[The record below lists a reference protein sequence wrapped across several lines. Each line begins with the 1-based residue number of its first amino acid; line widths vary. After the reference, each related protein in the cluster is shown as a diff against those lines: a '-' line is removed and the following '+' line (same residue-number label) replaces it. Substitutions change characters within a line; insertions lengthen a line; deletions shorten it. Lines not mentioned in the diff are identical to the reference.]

1 MSDSDRSTR
10 DSARWLELERLYHA
24 ALERPPEE
32 RASFVEQACAHDEW
46 LRRELE
52 SLLAHDQPEDDFLD
66 QPAIGVAAREL
77 AVNEFEPDSIEA
89 GSRIGPYRILE
100 QIARGGMG
108 VVYRAEQQY
117 PVRRIVALKAI
128 KPGMDSEQVVARFQA
143 ERQALA
149 LMDHPN
155 IARVLDAGTTPAGR
169 LYFVME
175 LVDGLSIT
183 EYCRKHELS
192 LRERLALF
200 IPVCQAIQ
208 HAHQKGIIHRDI
220 KPSNIL
226 VTVFDGVSVPK
237 VIDFGIAKAMHE
249 PLTERSIHTQVG
261 AVIGTFEYMSPEQAR
276 SFGEDIDTRTDVY
289 SLGIVL
295 YELLAGA
302 PPLDLKGIPFDEFL
316 RRLREDEPPP
326 PSVRLGNARRAQ
338 AVRGDLDWIVM
349 KALERDRARR
359 YETVNGLA
367 GDLRRYLAG
376 EPVEAAPPSISYRMR
391 KFARRHRVGLSTAAA
406 FSALLIGSAITLAVQ
421 LRVVRRERDRA
432 TQIADFMTQMFKMP
446 NPSEARGNSITAR
459 EVLESAS
466 QQTAAGLNR
475 DPELQAQLMG
485 TMAQT
490 YTGLGLYGRAREL
503 TERTLAIQQ
512 SLYGKRDRAT
522 LATESNL
529 AQVIRSQGHNPEA
542 EKLLLST
549 VEAQRQALGPDDPDT
564 LASMDRLGYVY
575 SNEARQAEA
584 EGVLRQT
591 LEAERRVLGPQ
602 HPQTLGTL
610 NELAETL
617 TALGRYADA
626 DRMYDQ
632 LIAAQRQTL
641 GADHPATLLSM
652 SHAAENLSAEGRY
665 PEAEK
670 LYLKVIAGQSRVLGP
685 EHPQTLRAMT
695 VLAYTMMWE
704 GRYAEADKLQSRA
717 IEIKR
722 RVLGPTHTSTLQSME
737 MQALCLSRQRRYAE
751 AEKMFGDVIEAARET
766 NQPATVSEAW
776 FNFAIAE
783 AGRGRVDQAFA
794 DLDRAVADGLI
805 APGALAAEPGLQ
817 SLHTDPRFDAMVA
830 RARETTAAGTRK

>member
-1 MSDSDRSTR
+1 
-10 DSARWLELERLYHA
+10 
-24 ALERPPEE
+24 
-32 RASFVEQACAHDEW
+32 
-46 LRRELE
+46 
-52 SLLAHDQPEDDFLD
+52 
-66 QPAIGVAAREL
+66 
-77 AVNEFEPDSIEA
+77 
-89 GSRIGPYRILE
+89 
-100 QIARGGMG
+100 
-108 VVYRAEQQY
+108 
-117 PVRRIVALKAI
+117 
-128 KPGMDSEQVVARFQA
+128 
-143 ERQALA
+143 
-149 LMDHPN
+149 
-155 IARVLDAGTTPAGR
+155 
-169 LYFVME
+169 ME

-226 VTVFDGVSVPK
+226 VTVYDGMSVPK

-249 PLTERSIHTQVG
+249 PLTERSMHTQVG

-302 PPLDLKGIPFDEFL
+302 PPLDRKGIPFDEFL

-367 GDLRRYLAG
+367 SDFRRYLAG

-391 KFARRHRVGLSTAAA
+391 KFARRHRVGLSTAGA
-406 FSALLIGSAITLAVQ
+406 FGALLIGSAITLAVQ
-421 LRVVRRERDRA
+421 LRNVRRERDRA

-459 EVLESAS
+459 EILERAS
-466 QQTAAGLNR
+466 QQIAAGLNR
-475 DPELQAQLMG
+475 DPEVQAQLMG

-490 YTGLGLYGRAREL
+490 YTGLGLYGRAQEL

-512 SLYGKRDRAT
+512 SLYGKWGRAT

-529 AQVIRSQGHNPEA
+529 AQLIRSQGHNPEA

-575 SNEARQAEA
+575 SNEARHAEA
-584 EGVLRQT
+584 ESVFRQT

-602 HPQTLGTL
+602 HPQTLSTL

-617 TALGRYADA
+617 TAQGRYADA
-626 DRMYDQ
+626 DHMYDE
-632 LIAAQRQTL
+632 LIAAQRQIL

-670 LYLKVIAGQSRVLGP
+670 LYLQVIAGQSRVLGP

-695 VLAYTMMWE
+695 VLAYTIMSE
-704 GRYAEADKLQSRA
+704 GRYAEADKLQSRV

-737 MQALCLSRQRRYAE
+737 MQAVCLSRQGRYAE
-751 AEKMFGDVIEAARET
+751 AEKMFGDVIESARKT
-766 NQPATVSEAW
+766 NQPETVSEAW
-776 FNFAIAE
+776 YNFAIAE

-805 APGALAAEPGLQ
+805 APGALAAEPGFQ

-830 RARETTAAGTRK
+830 RARETSAVGIRK